1 MIRRLAILF
10 ALGLSAIAQPCE
22 SQVKTERGLHL
33 DADGAVRISNLV
45 GSVRVIGWNRDSVAL
60 RGSVAKGDKLFMGGG
75 PRGMKMFI
83 EPLNERNPQPSSLEV
98 FVPARA
104 KVWVKTATATIDV
117 SGVTGELD
125 LYVVG
130 GRIRVTGDPAELNAE
145 AIDGDIEVTGSPGW
159 LRAKS
164 ASGDVILNGSSRD
177 IALSTVSGGISVAT
191 NGGKLERAKIESITG
206 AIRFNAD
213 IEKGAAI
220 DFDTHS
226 GALDISIPRNTGADF
241 EIASIAG
248 TISNQLNFA
257 KPVSGH
263 YGRGAELSMTNG
275 SGGARV
281 TIRSFKGSVTLRRND
296 ATKLKT

>member
-1 MIRRLAILF
+1 
-10 ALGLSAIAQPCE
+10 
-22 SQVKTERGLHL
+22 VKIERGLHL

-60 RGSVAKGDKLFMGGG
+60 RGAVAKGDKLFMGGG

-83 EPLNERNPQPSSLEV
+83 EPLNDRNPQPSSLEV
-98 FVPARA
+98 YVPARA

-164 ASGDVILNGSSRD
+164 ASGDVTLKGSSRD
-177 IALSTVSGGISVAT
+177 IALSTVSGGITIAT
-191 NGGKLERAKIESITG
+191 NGGKLERGKIESITG
-206 AIRFNAD
+206 SIRFSAD
-213 IEKGAAI
+213 IEKGGSI

-226 GALDISIPRNTGADF
+226 GPLDVSIPRNTGVEF

-248 TISNQLNFA
+248 TITNQLNFA
-257 KPVSGH
+257 KPVSGR

-275 SGGARV
+275 PGGAHV
-281 TIRSFKGSVTLRRND
+281 TIRSFKGAVTLRSR
-296 ATKLKT
+296 